1 MLTEPW
7 YAWCG
12 RRDLDMDG
20 LVTVLFFGFF
30 LSAPLWMTWGAGKAS
45 GVRARTRPGA
55 GAEPVVVVFAA
66 VLLFVPAAGL
76 ALASGA

>member
-1 MLTEPW
+1 MN
-7 YAWCG
+7 
-12 RRDLDMDG
+12 G

-30 LSAPLWMTWGAGKAS
+30 LSAPLWMTWGTGNAS
-45 GVRARTRPGA
+45 GIRARTRPGS

-76 ALASGA
+76 ASVFGV